1 MTDTPGGTHAVVV
14 GGSMAGLLG
23 ARVLADYFDRVTLVE
38 RDQFPTGPQFRA
50 GVPQSRHI
58 HVLLVKGLQVL
69 ERLFPGFRADLVGA
83 GAITVRWP
91 ADVLWLSP
99 VGWGRRFPE
108 GLELLSAS
116 RELFEWTTRRRLR
129 TPRQPVD

>member
-1 MTDTPGGTHAVVV
+1 AGDGAHAVVI

-23 ARVLADYFDRVTLVE
+23 ARALADYFDRVTLVE
-38 RDQFPTGPQFRA
+38 RDTFPAGPRFRA

-58 HVLLVKGLQVL
+58 HVLLVKGLELL
-69 ERLFPGFRADLVGA
+69 EQFFPGFRVELLGA
-83 GAITVRWP
+83 GAVPVRWP
-91 ADVLWLSP
+91 TDVLWLSP

-116 RELFEWTTRRRLR
+116 
-129 TPRQPVD
+129 